1 MNKKIALIST
11 FCDNE
16 EKKEVLRKNIS
27 LIKENGIDVLII
39 SPFSLPEDI
48 ISSCSYF
55 FLTKD
60 NPLLDWPVKA
70 YCWWLKVSHKGKTY
84 KMSKTFPDYG
94 FAGLTQVKQL
104 SEIALM
110 LEYDQFFH
118 MIYDTKIDEVVIDG
132 FHSDRN
138 NSIYPSRRGDDIWPV
153 GLHYMIF
160 DRENL
165 QKFSSYITMERYLS
179 LIDNDAFG
187 LLHHAVNEFN
197 FTIEKN
203 SVEDW
208 IFFYKDKDVFNCS
221 DIPGL
226 DFFIERDPISMSTVK
241 IFFYKNEDPIKIKLD
256 IEGDIKEIEVDKC
269 QIIDLGFDSENT
281 PNHIFLEYNSQKYDI
296 KKLIEGVKNSTL
308 EIEE

>member
-11 FCDNE
+11 FCDTE

-27 LIKENGIDVLII
+27 LIKENGIDVLVI
-39 SPFSLPEDI
+39 SPFFLPEDI

-70 YCWWLKVSHKGKTY
+70 YCWWLKIYHNGKTY

-94 FAGLTQVKQL
+94 FAGLNQAKQL
-104 SEIALM
+104 SEIALI

-118 MIYDTKIDEVVIDG
+118 MIYDTKIDEVVVDG

-138 NSIYPSRRGDDIWPV
+138 NSVYPSRRGDETWPV

-165 QKFSSYITMERYLS
+165 QKFSSYITMERYLG
-179 LIDNDAFG
+179 LMDNDAFI
-187 LLHHAVNEFN
+187 LLQNAVKEFN

-208 IFFYKDKDVFNCS
+208 IFFYQDQDIFNCS
-221 DIPGL
+221 DIPEL
-226 DFFIERDPISMSTVK
+226 DFFIERDPVSLSSVK
-241 IFFYKNEDPIKIKLD
+241 IFFYKNEEPKKIKLEVD
-256 IEGDIKEIEVDKC
+256 GNTREIEVSKC
-269 QIIDLGFDSENT
+269 QIIDLGFNYENT
-281 PNHIFLEYNSQKYDI
+281 PKDIFIEYNSIKYDI
-296 KKLIEGVKNSTL
+296 KKLIEGVKNSIL